1 MKLRTAEL
9 PNAYGASFGKVRRW
23 NGTQHDYTKFHQGW
37 DLEAVVGTPCFAIED
52 GAITHVGIH
61 PQFGRNVLLQL
72 ADPSKPLTSQP
83 GELFA
88 FYAHLTSAIVLG
100 GADREGR
107 AAGGHHRLLGQCR
120 RARAASALRDQDH
133 VQPQPWFWAS
143 RADRPRPGA
152 WLPLSGQFLI
162 GRGRII
168 AWVWS
173 RRRMF

>member
-1 MKLRTAEL
+1 MIVPPLKVMKLRTAEL

-88 FYAHLTSAIVLG
+88 FYAHLTSAIVLAG
-100 GADREGR
+100 QIVKAGQQVGITGCSGNAVER
-107 AAGGHHRLLGQCR
+107 APHLHFEIRTT
-120 RARAASALRDQDH
+120 SN
-133 VQPQPWFWAS
+133 PS
-143 RADRPRPGA
+143 PGFG
-152 WLPLSGQFLI
+152 PV
-162 GRGRII
+162 GRIDP
-168 AWVWS
+168 ARVLGYRYLVS
-173 RRRMF
+173 S